1 MEKGNRVI
9 LLVFGMIFLAILL
22 AAPQGNERFLIA
34 DAAPDSPY
42 QGTGVPIDVHEFAQ
56 NVSSVIHNQVNGSSF
71 TYDSNWYPTGYRG
84 YHLQANVSDVYRY
97 TNPLPNGDFENLT
110 AFSST
115 WNLTNLEPYDP
126 IVSSISPVLGQNP
139 TYVMD
144 VDLADKRLLWQR
156 TAYIDNDFNYTSTLI
171 PNYLLVRFEI
181 KLSTFFTAEDWLYVK
196 IEIWNEGSLKG
207 SWVKHTRDLRNQY
220 GDNWGFEEFTTAGIN
235 GEVKLR
241 ITIFKQETRNE
252 YVIGHIYFDNFEY
265 IIGSQVTPS
274 EAGLTLNGHPVND
287 LPLSSDGSVD
297 IYADPNYREAIPWA
311 NSWSTDQM
319 FQFYSLDF
327 SNISFNYQY
336 GMYVKNLTL
345 AGASTT
351 FSAPVNGIPT
361 WTIQYIIPGGRPPP
375 GHVTYSFGFH
385 LFAGWEVTNASGSF
399 GPLSVSTI
407 HPPSNFIK
415 IGDNEAEELEIC
427 EIQVT
432 SQNYLKQVV
441 LQKRTTPLDS
451 WENLKAGGYYFHNDY
466 LRVMA
471 ELEPIYPNPSN
482 FANVSIYYPNG
493 TRWVNDEIYT
503 FFENNNTFVSDTW
516 QLTDVDDAI
525 LGQNWIV
532 TVAFS
537 NETQCGNRQIFF
549 TLVVDTGYTRVGWT
563 DGTSF
568 LWQQDSID
576 IEVTWYNNH
585 TGTPISDAT
594 IYRVR
599 YLDRNL
605 VFQYVTMT
613 PDGLGGYSTSV
624 FTNLMEPNP
633 NAEIY
638 VELFRYGCVNA
649 SYDESTQITF
659 TFNLIGKIDLVM
671 VKPTLITGPNEYTG
685 ETSAIAGYTSIVKF
699 YDPYQGAFVSDGIG
713 PWPSVIVNYTS
724 YEWNTTSSSWT
735 FTGTGFFTHNAVDR
749 TFSKND
755 PSYGSIEKIRY
766 NVSMRIEGYTWEY
779 QTHDFIIIINIGNY
793 ATNLDALRTTIEYPP
808 TGDGWTLFDQN
819 LDNYE
824 VHIYW
829 NENFNVTVYYE
840 NVTTSTGLLAD
851 TVKIQIG
858 GLPQDDMS
866 SLPTTGYYYYSL
878 DTISFDVGVI
888 QIYITASKSG
898 YSTQTILIQL
908 YIESRKTELTKD
920 QPGSTAILPW
930 GGTFSVTFNFTD
942 IVETA
947 SIPITDAIV
956 IITHPGLP
964 APTIINHT
972 DGTYTIIISA
982 MADENIYSVVISFNR
997 DNYQTKLQNY
1007 ELTIRSISTLGLGLV
1022 DTPTVPWSEN
1032 VLITLNFTDVDNFIG
1047 IPGATISFTSH
1058 GIWLTEGTDYWITPY
1073 GDGTYTI
1080 TLNTTKIPQGTHG
1093 YAITFTFT
1101 KDHYQTTQ
1109 TVVFFQVRDIQTIL
1123 FITDTPQGTV
1133 IPHGDIL
1140 TIVLQ
1145 FNNTDHSPQSIIA
1158 GATIS
1163 CNWDS
1168 VFWNVTYDAGQGVYI
1183 IKIQTGIQPE
1193 GNYQLNIGATKQHY
1207 LNGNNILNFWI
1218 RTIRTTV
1225 NALHDYESVPIGD
1238 NVTFTITYED
1248 LDHPGNNISFANIA
1262 IDWDPGFYTII
1273 DNGGTYLIILNTS
1286 SSSVGIHSL
1295 QIDVELPPHYDS
1307 QTIFVTLDI
1316 TRIPLIIKL
1325 INPFSGQWDVEYN
1338 TPVNITVQITDHLLN
1353 PVNDA
1358 YVAYSWA
1365 DRGFVNMT
1373 WIGNGL
1379 YNVSFLA
1386 NASIGFNHQVT
1397 IRASNPAKYTAITSI
1412 MLISI
1417 RPTDTKFENITPAN
1431 FDTVIGD
1438 SFTVSVNF
1446 TTPDGLPINAANVS
1460 YVLRDRGGAE
1470 LKSGFFVNVGPGT
1483 YNATIDTIGLL
1494 YDEYDLFVSASKE
1507 TMSQKELRFKVNLT
1521 KIPTAIMKSLDQIE
1535 VFTTSTFVVSVTFYD
1550 IHNNYLISDANLTI
1564 TIEALQLFSV
1574 RMTNHHN
1581 GTYSYTGNSGLNTGT
1596 FFIIIEAIAPSQ
1608 YQTPEAITLN
1618 LVVNPNPLV
1627 QNIGSYVAIIAVIVM
1642 IMLITWFAYA
1652 RVFSVPWMVRKIRKM
1667 SKTIG
1672 KGDIPRLSKM
1682 EITRISDRSDII
1694 SDLISPNYAA
1704 IGLPVSTLVLPREI
1718 DWREK
1723 EAEDEAI
1730 WGELKNLPFIEYEQK
1745 LELFQQMKQIPA
1757 AERMWFLDDLKKQME
1772 DGTRFARKPR
1782 EPELKED
1789 IEQELQQRL
1798 ATFPR
1803 LSSIEKQRIAAQ
1815 LRKLPKE
1822 EWDEVFHTLAVSD
1835 KPQVIKDEMLGPDE
1849 FPALSEAERQRVLD
1863 EIRDLTPEEQQKV
1876 LSTLREKKDKDMP
1889 KGKVVKG
1896 KKKFVMDDSEEGK

>member
-1 MEKGNRVI
+1 MENGNRVLLI
-9 LLVFGMIFLAILL
+9 LFGMILLAILV
-22 AAPQGNERFLIA
+22 AAPQGHEHLLIVN
-34 DAAPDSPY
+34 AAPDSPH
-42 QGTGVPIDVHEFAQ
+42 QGTGMPIDVHEFAQ
-56 NVSSVIHNQVNGSSF
+56 NVSGVFLNQVNGSSF
-71 TYDSNWYPTGYRG
+71 TYNNSWFPTGYRG
-84 YHLQANVSDVYRY
+84 FHLHANVSDVYRF
-97 TNPLPNGDFENLT
+97 TDPLPNGDFENLT

-115 WNLTNLEPYDP
+115 WNLTNLEPSDP
-126 IVSSISPVLGQNP
+126 IVNSINPVSGQNP

-144 VDLADKRLLWQR
+144 VDLGDRKLLGQR
-156 TAYIDNDFNYTSTLI
+156 TAYIDNDFNYTSQLL
-171 PNYLLVRFEI
+171 PNYLFVRFEI
-181 KLSTFFTAEDWLYVK
+181 KLSNDITDKDWLYVSV
-196 IEIWNEGSLKG
+196 EIWNEGSLKG
-207 SWVKHTRDLRNQY
+207 SWVKHTKDIKDQHS
-220 GDNWGFEEFTTAGIN
+220 DKWGFEEFTTTAIN

-241 ITIFKQETRNE
+241 ITIFKQKAKNE
-252 YVIGHIYFDNFEY
+252 DVRGHIYFDNFVY

-274 EAGLTLNGHPVND
+274 EAGLTLNG
-287 LPLSSDGSVD
+287 LPITDIPLTSDGTVH
-297 IYADPNYREAIPWA
+297 IYADPDYQEAIPWA
-311 NSWSTDQM
+311 NSWSTDQT

-327 SNISFNYQY
+327 NNITFNYQY

-345 AGASTT
+345 ASASTT
-351 FSAPVNGIPT
+351 FSAPVDGMPT
-361 WTIQYIIPGGRPPP
+361 WTIQYTVPTGRPPF
-375 GHVTYSFGFH
+375 GHTRYSFGFH
-385 LFAGWEVTNASGSF
+385 LYAGWEAISASGSL
-399 GPLSVSTI
+399 GPLSVSTVHI
-407 HPPSNFIK
+407 ASNFVK
-415 IGDNEAEELEIC
+415 IGDNEAEELELC
-427 EIQVT
+427 EIQAT
-432 SQNYLKQVV
+432 SQNYVKQII
-441 LQKRTTPLDS
+441 LQKRTLTGS
-451 WENLKAGGYYFHNDY
+451 WENLSTNGHYFQNDY
-466 LRVMA
+466 IRVWA
-471 ELEPIYPNPSN
+471 ELESISPNPLN
-482 FANVSIYYPNG
+482 FGNVSIYYPNG
-493 TRWVNDEIYT
+493 TQWVNDASVD
-503 FFENNNTFVSDTW
+503 FRENNDTLLSDTW

-525 LGQNWIV
+525 LGQDWIV

-537 NETQCGNRQIFF
+537 NETQCGKRQTLF
-549 TLVVDTGYTRVGWT
+549 TLVVDTAYTRVGWT
-563 DGTSF
+563 DGTDF
-568 LWQQDSID
+568 IWQQDSID
-576 IEVTWYNNH
+576 IEVIWYNNH

-594 IYRVR
+594 TYRVR

-624 FTNLMEPNP
+624 LTNLMEPNP
-633 NAEIY
+633 NAELY

-649 SYDESTQITF
+649 SYDEGTQITF
-659 TFNLIGKIDLVM
+659 TFNLIGKTDLVM
-671 VKPTLITGPNEYTG
+671 IKPTLITGPNEYTG
-685 ETSAIAGYTSIVKF
+685 ETSGIAGYTSIVKF
-699 YDPYQGAFVSDGIG
+699 YDPYQGAFVSDGVG
-713 PWPSVIVNYTS
+713 PWPTVIVNYTS

-735 FTGTGFFTHNAVDR
+735 FTGTGFFGHNPVDR

-755 PSYGSIEKIRY
+755 PSYGPIEKIRY
-766 NVSMRIEGYTWEY
+766 NVSMRIEGYSWEY
-779 QTHDFIIIINIGNY
+779 QTHDFTIIINIGNY
-793 ATNLDALRTTIEYPP
+793 ATNLDAQRTTIEYPP

-829 NENFNVTVYYE
+829 NEQFNVTVYYE
-840 NVTTSTGLLAD
+840 NVTTLTGLLAD
-851 TVKIQIG
+851 TVKIQVG

-866 SLPTTGYYYYSL
+866 SLPTTGYYYYSVN
-878 DTISFDVGVI
+878 TFSFTVGVI
-888 QIYITASKSG
+888 QVYITASKSG

-908 YIESRKTELTKD
+908 YIEPRKTELTKD

-942 IVETA
+942 IVETTG
-947 SIPITDAIV
+947 IPITDAIV

-964 APTIINHT
+964 APSIINHT

-982 MADENIYSVVISFNR
+982 MADENLYSVVISFNR
-997 DNYQTKLQNY
+997 DNYQVKLQNY

-1022 DTPTVPWSEN
+1022 NTPTVPWGEN

-1047 IPGATISFTSH
+1047 IPGATISFTHH
-1058 GIWLTEGTDYWITPY
+1058 GIWLTEGTDYWITPH

-1093 YAITFTFT
+1093 YTITFTFT
-1101 KDHYQTTQ
+1101 KERYQTTQ
-1109 TVVFFQVRDIQTIL
+1109 TAVFFQVRDIQTIL

-1145 FNNTDHSPQSIIA
+1145 FNNTDYSPQSIIA

-1183 IKIQTGIQPE
+1183 IMIQTGIQPE

-1218 RTIRTTV
+1218 RTIRTT
-1225 NALHDYESVPIGD
+1225 ADSTPDYESVPIGD
-1238 NVTFTITYED
+1238 NVTFTVTYED
-1248 LDHPGNNISFANIA
+1248 LDHPGELIPFATITIN
-1262 IDWDPGFYTII
+1262 WDPGFYTII
-1273 DNGGTYLIILNTS
+1273 DTGGTYLIILNTS
-1286 SSSVGIHSL
+1286 SSSVGPHSL

-1307 QTIFVTLDI
+1307 RTIFVTLDI
-1316 TRIPLIIKL
+1316 TRIPLIINI
-1325 INPFSGQWDVEYN
+1325 INPVSEQWDVEYN
-1338 TPVNITVQITDHLLN
+1338 TLVNITVEITDHLLN

-1397 IRASNPAKYTAITSI
+1397 IRASNPTKYTAITSM

-1417 RPTDTKFENITPAN
+1417 RPTDTRFENITPAN

-1460 YVLRDRGGAE
+1460 YVLRDRSGAE

-1483 YNATIDTIGLL
+1483 YNVTIDTIGLL

-1507 TMSQKELRFKVNLT
+1507 TMSEKELRFKVNLT

-1550 IHNNYLISDANLTI
+1550 IHNNHLIPDANLTI

-1574 RMTNHHN
+1574 QMTNHLN

-1596 FFIIIEAIAPSQ
+1596 FFIIIEAITPSQ
-1608 YQTPEAITLN
+1608 YQTPDAITLN
-1618 LVVNPNPLV
+1618 LVVNPNPLI
-1627 QNIGSYVAIIAVIVM
+1627 QNLGSYVAIIAVIVM
-1642 IMLITWFAYA
+1642 ILLITWFAYV
-1652 RVFSVPWMVRKIRKM
+1652 RVFSVPWMVRKMRKM

-1672 KGDIPRLSKM
+1672 KGDIPTLSKI
-1682 EITRISDRSDII
+1682 ELTRIADRSDII
-1694 SDLISPNYAA
+1694 TDLIRSTYTAV
-1704 IGLPVSTLVLPREI
+1704 GLPVSTLVLPTEI

-1730 WGELKNLPFIEYEQK
+1730 WGELKGLPYIEYEQK

-1757 AERMWFLDDLKKQME
+1757 AERMWFLDDLKKQMK

-1782 EPELKED
+1782 EPELAEEL
-1789 IEQELQQRL
+1789 EQELQQRL
-1798 ATFPR
+1798 ATFPA
-1803 LSSIEKQRIAAQ
+1803 LSQIEKQRIAAQ
-1815 LRKLPKE
+1815 LRKIPKE
-1822 EWDEVFHTLAVSD
+1822 EWDEIFHTLAVSD
-1835 KPQVIKDEMLGPDE
+1835 KPQVIKDEILRPDE
-1849 FPALSEAERQRVLD
+1849 FPSLSEAERQRVLD

-1876 LSTLREKKDKDMP
+1876 LSTLREKKDKDAP

-1896 KKKFVMDDSEEGK
+1896 KKKFVVGDSEDGK